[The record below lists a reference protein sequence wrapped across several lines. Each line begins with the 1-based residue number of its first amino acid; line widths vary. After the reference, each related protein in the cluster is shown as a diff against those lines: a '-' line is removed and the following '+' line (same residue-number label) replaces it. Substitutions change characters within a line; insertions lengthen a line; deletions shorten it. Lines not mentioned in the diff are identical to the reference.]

1 MSNITEAYKG
11 IREGKSEA
19 KTLKKMLGMIKA
31 LMKEIDNLDKGED
44 GADLHD
50 QIISMDKSAGAL
62 RDTILKAA
70 KVNPK

>member
-1 MSNITEAYKG
+1 MKNFKD
-11 IREGKSEA
+11 IREGKAEA
-19 KTLKKMLGMIKA
+19 AVLKKMLGMTKA
-31 LMKEIDNLDKGED
+31 LMKEVDNLDKGED

-50 QIISMDKSAGAL
+50 QIVSMDKSAIAL